1 MDCTVCF
8 RLRDEHHLYSKHSSS
23 ALHVLAVVRQQ
34 HNMKHVFEPA
44 SQAYYDLST
53 FPLQKFTDSA
63 PKIKPIGIYY
73 FFLWKRSAIQS
84 EPRNVEIRTK
94 RILLYI
100 RFCAEARMPHPK
112 LYAGPKPNPVF
123 KPHPVLKANARSKQN
138 LNLNEIQNRSNSRMD
153 LDESNTTLSSVLR

>member
-53 FPLQKFTDSA
+53 FPLQ
-63 PKIKPIGIYY
+63 
-73 FFLWKRSAIQS
+73 
-84 EPRNVEIRTK
+84 NVEIRTK

>member
-84 EPRNVEIRTK
+84 EPRNVEPNRNVEIRTK

-100 RFCAEARMPHPK
+100 RFCAEARMPHSGTEAICGTETK
-112 LYAGPKPNPVF
+112 SSIQTTSGTQSKCEIETKSQSKRNPE
-123 KPHPVLKANARSKQN
+123 P
-138 LNLNEIQNRSNSRMD
+138 
-153 LDESNTTLSSVLR
+153 

>member
-1 MDCTVCF
+1 MPETMDCTVCF
-8 RLRDEHHLYSKHSSS
+8 RLRDEHHFYSKHSSS

-53 FPLQKFTDSA
+53 FPLQKIHWLGTEDKANRDLLLF
-63 PKIKPIGIYY
+63 P
-73 FFLWKRSAIQS
+73 LERSAIQS

-100 RFCAEARMPHPK
+100 RFCAEARMPHSGTEAICGTETK
-112 LYAGPKPNPVF
+112 SSIQTTSGTQSKCEIETKSQSKRNPA
-123 KPHPVLKANARSKQN
+123 P
-138 LNLNEIQNRSNSRMD
+138 
-153 LDESNTTLSSVLR
+153 